1 MPPELD
7 WPSVEELL
15 DHWTSYRPDWTDN
28 RERLLWYLTFEERPE
43 VGARAAEAES
53 ALGACALDVV
63 PTRWLHLTL
72 ADVGFADSVDPAA
85 LSEMAVLVRRAL
97 ADRPQVELS
106 LGPVALMIDSVV
118 LVAQPRDPVVELREV
133 VREAGERCG
142 LPLAD
147 AEEEFW
153 PHVTLGY
160 ANPTTDHRRLSALV
174 EAHQHPPVTVTC
186 DRVRQVQVVRGG
198 GHYRWTGA
206 GDVWLGGGSHR
217 YGG

>member
-7 WPSVEELL
+7 WPSVDELL

-43 VGARAAEAES
+43 VGARAAEVEA

-72 ADVGFADSVDPAA
+72 ADVGFADSVAPEAFREMGA
-85 LSEMAVLVRRAL
+85 LARRAL
-97 ADRPQVELS
+97 AGRPQLTLS
-106 LGPVALMIDSVV
+106 LGPMRLMSDAVV
-118 LVAQPRDPVVELREV
+118 LVAQPRDPVAELREV

-147 AEEEFW
+147 ADEAFW

-160 ANPTTDHRRLSALV
+160 ANPSTDHRRLGELV
-174 EAHQHPPVTVTC
+174 DAQSGPPVEVTC

-206 GDVWLGGGSHR
+206 GDVWLGGGSHH
-217 YGG
+217 YAC